1 MPEKKVEEKK
11 PEVPA
16 KTNVAPININ
26 ATNKVQE
33 KDDYDASE
41 DYSEFEAEDLEDN
54 TDARKNN
61 NLPASNILANIPD
74 LKTNDKDSDKL

>member
-1 MPEKKVEEKK
+1 M
-11 PEVPA
+11 PA

-33 KDDYDASE
+33 KEDYDASE

-54 TDARKNN
+54 GRKNN
-61 NLPASNILANIPD
+61 NLAGSNILANIPD

>member
-1 MPEKKVEEKK
+1 M
-11 PEVPA
+11 PA

-33 KDDYDASE
+33 KEDYDASE

-54 TDARKNN
+54 GRKNN
-61 NLPASNILANIPD
+61 NMAGSNILANIPD

>member
-1 MPEKKVEEKK
+1 MAVGG
-11 PEVPA
+11 A
-16 KTNVAPININ
+16 AALATGAAAMAVA
-26 ATNKVQE
+26 NKAQE
-33 KDDYDASE
+33 KEDYDASE

-61 NLPASNILANIPD
+61 NVPVSNILANIPD